1 MFNFKKL
8 SIIKLFNFQIN
19 FVFIIKCVCASL
31 YALTFAALDNRPIA
45 PDFEPII
52 NYNPS

>member
-8 SIIKLFNFQIN
+8 AIMKLFNFQIN
-19 FVFIIKCVCASL
+19 FVFIIKGVGAFL

-45 PDFEPII
+45 PDFEPIMHHNI
-52 NYNPS
+52 S